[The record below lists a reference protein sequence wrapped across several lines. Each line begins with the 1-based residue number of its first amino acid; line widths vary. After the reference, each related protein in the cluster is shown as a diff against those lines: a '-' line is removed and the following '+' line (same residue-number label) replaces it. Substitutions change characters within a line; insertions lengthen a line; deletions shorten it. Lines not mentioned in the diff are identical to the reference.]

1 MAELLRRLWPLC
13 GLVGNHPKGRL
24 LTARSRSA
32 SGAESVEFLY
42 TILHAEFDALAS
54 EPPGGL
60 ALIGLAV
67 AGIAATRRGKNETAH
82 QAKLRDRCG
91 QASTQRIYQRD
102 STPTRCLLSRE
113 LSDRPEWQV
122 MADNGLGGQV
132 EKSGAIA
139 PCQGVSDFL
148 CVRRG

>member
-1 MAELLRRLWPLC
+1 MR
-13 GLVGNHPKGRL
+13 
-24 LTARSRSA
+24 
-32 SGAESVEFLY
+32 
-42 TILHAEFDALAS
+42 LAS

-91 QASTQRIYQRD
+91 QASTQRILYQRD

-113 LSDRPEWQV
+113 LPDSPEWQV

-139 PCQGVSDFL
+139 PCHD
-148 CVRRG
+148 VRMRFEPVLTGKTPGQS